1 METRDKDKMSQ
12 GSDIK
17 RDVSK
22 DQSKSD
28 SSVDFGQKIGQSE
41 NSLNEPS
48 SRTSGSV
55 GSSGMEGG
63 SKLDKSSDIGSK
75 DKWSDSGKQSGSSE

>member
-1 METRDKDKMSQ
+1 METRDKDKLN
-12 GSDIK
+12 
-17 RDVSK
+17 R
-22 DQSKSD
+22 
-28 SSVDFGQKIGQSE
+28 KIGQSDK
-41 NSLNEPS
+41 SLNEPS

-63 SKLDKSSDIGSK
+63 SKLDKSSDLGSK